1 MSTLDSNNTIDNVE
15 EEENEEESED
25 NMKEKVE
32 LDTKKSTP
40 FMEEIKSQNYI
51 KTNDE
56 LCTLKNIDA
65 ETDER
70 NANIVDDKKRRK
82 DKKLEKSKIM
92 KKQYDQDVHSEDY
105 STWTPPQNQS
115 GDGRT
120 SLNDKYGY

>member
-1 MSTLDSNNTIDNVE
+1 MSTSESNTIDNVE

-25 NMKEKVE
+25 NLKEVE
-32 LDTKKSTP
+32 LDIKNSTP
-40 FMEEIKSQNYI
+40 LIHEVKSRNCTR
-51 KTNDE
+51 TNDK
-56 LCTLKNIDA
+56 LYTLKNIDT

-92 KKQYDQDVHSEDY
+92 KTQYDQDIHSKDY
-105 STWTPPQNQS
+105 STWIPPQDQS